1 MSSDRASHEPP
12 DAGEK
17 APDEPSDPDGELVDR
32 WVVRTLLAAAGLV
45 LAVGMAWYVA
55 EGYRQAGGA
64 GSPGTGSGDAAAT
77 GESAAGP
84 AGMRTRNRSR
94 GGQRWLEIRAPVVTF
109 RTLAGDT
116 ASLAAYRGRAVV
128 LNFWATWCPPC
139 EREIPELA
147 RLQDSIPP
155 EEMTVVGVAITSG
168 SSRKEI
174 RAFGE
179 EHGID
184 YPVWLSDPGTAA
196 TEYRAVG
203 LPLTLLVDARGVIRR
218 RYMGP
223 QTYET
228 LARDVRALLDSASGP
243 PGRSSAAPE
252 PSPAPPGRSPK
263 PSGRSPIPP
272 TGGG

>member
-1 MSSDRASHEPP
+1 MPSDRSKEEPP
-12 DAGEK
+12 GSEAAGSGP
-17 APDEPSDPDGELVDR
+17 APEGADR
-32 WVVRTLLAAAGLV
+32 WVVRTLLAAVGLV

-64 GSPGTGSGDAAAT
+64 GSGETGDAAA
-77 GESAAGP
+77 SADSAPGP
-84 AGMRTRNRSR
+84 RGMRTRQRSR
-94 GGQRWLEIRAPVVTF
+94 GGQRWLEVRAPVVTF
-109 RTLAGDT
+109 PTLSGDT
-116 ASLAAYRGRAVV
+116 ASLAGYRGRAVV

-139 EREIPELA
+139 KREIPELA

-155 EEMTVVGVAITSG
+155 ERMTVVGVAITSG

-174 RAFGE
+174 RGFGE

-196 TEYRAVG
+196 SEYQAVG
-203 LPLTLLVDARGVIRR
+203 LPLTLLVDGRGVIRR

-228 LARDVRALLDSASGP
+228 LIRDVRALLDSTSGP
-243 PGRSSAAPE
+243 RGSSSPSSA
-252 PSPAPPGRSPK
+252 GR
-263 PSGRSPIPP
+263 
-272 TGGG
+272 